1 MPTSH
6 LDALNLRLS
15 NERVRLSQAKTKN
28 EIELR
33 TVWVQGIEKE
43 IKSEIEFLKSKGIEV
58 FISIDD
64 IPDDDVLLAEL
75 LS

>member
-58 FISIDD
+58 FTSIDD
-64 IPDDDVLLAEL
+64 IPDDDALLAEL

>member
-15 NERVRLSQAKTKN
+15 NERVRLSQAKTQN

-33 TVWVQGIEKE
+33 TVWVKGIEKE

-58 FISIDD
+58 FTSIDD
-64 IPDDDVLLAEL
+64 ILDDDALMAEL

>member
-15 NERVRLSQAKTKN
+15 NERVRLSQAKTQN

-33 TVWVQGIEKE
+33 TVWVKGIEKE

-58 FISIDD
+58 FTSIDD
-64 IPDDDVLLAEL
+64 SLDDDALMAEL

>member
-15 NERVRLSQAKTKN
+15 NERVRLSQAKTQN

-33 TVWVQGIEKE
+33 TVWVKGIEKE

-58 FISIDD
+58 FTSIDD
-64 IPDDDVLLAEL
+64 IPDDDALLAEL

>member
-15 NERVRLSQAKTKN
+15 NERVRLSQAKTQN

-33 TVWVQGIEKE
+33 TVWVKGIEKE

-58 FISIDD
+58 FTNIDD
-64 IPDDDVLLAEL
+64 IPDDDALLAEL

>member
-58 FISIDD
+58 FTSIDD
-64 IPDDDVLLAEL
+64 ILDDDALMAEL

>member
-15 NERVRLSQAKTKN
+15 NERVRLSQAKTQN

-58 FISIDD
+58 FTSIDD
-64 IPDDDVLLAEL
+64 IPDDDALLAEL